1 MAGGVCG
8 LHLPTEAGGAAA
20 EPLSSKSSENLC
32 AAVASA
38 RRPRMGWCGRG
49 SGPPPSRLL
58 MLLSLLLAVRGAG
71 AAPRSALYSSSDPLT
86 LLRADTVRS
95 TVLGSSS
102 AWAVE
107 FFASWCGHC
116 IAFAPTWKALANDVK
131 GEKLGAGVGW
141 GEARSPRP
149 IRADPRHLPCGAP
162 FGIARFPLPITSA
175 HLSFCPS
182 HPPPH
187 PRAQFPSS
195 QLHL

>member
-1 MAGGVCG
+1 MGGACG
-8 LHLPTEAGGAAA
+8 LRLPTEAGGAAA

-86 LLRADTVRS
+86 LLRADTVRP
-95 TVLGSSS
+95 TVLGSRS

-141 GEARSPRP
+141 GEAAVLVPSGRIPATCLAEPPSALPASP
-149 IRADPRHLPCGAP
+149 
-162 FGIARFPLPITSA
+162 
-175 HLSFCPS
+175 CPS
-182 HPPPH
+182 PPPIVLSAPPTPPLH
-187 PRAQFPSS
+187 PRAQFLSP